1 MHLSLELLSISA
13 ETIESK
19 EEGVE
24 SFEGSTSEGST
35 SEGKSVREIAMIL
48 SHLELT

>member
-13 ETIESK
+13 ETTESK

-24 SFEGSTSEGST
+24 SFEGSA
-35 SEGKSVREIAMIL
+35 SEGKSFREIAMIL